1 MKINVKDLSGVAQP
15 HKTQQQPQSPA
26 GRFDEILEKALTPPK
41 GGPVA
46 SAGAL
51 PPLQSISG
59 MSFAVSSGVDRM
71 QTVSN
76 INEFLSIMESY
87 QKEMAN
93 PKASLKDAYPF
104 VQQMEKKM
112 AELIPALESLPA
124 TDKLKDILNR
134 ALVASTVEVIK
145 FNRGDYV

>member
-1 MKINVKDLSGVAQP
+1 
-15 HKTQQQPQSPA
+15 
-26 GRFDEILEKALTPPK
+26 
-41 GGPVA
+41 
-46 SAGAL
+46 
-51 PPLQSISG
+51 

-87 QKEMAN
+87 QKEMAD

-104 VQQMEKKM
+104 VQQMEEKM

-124 TDKLKDILNR
+124 TDKLKDILNS